1 MRLIHINRTVE
12 NFVADCMDYE
22 KIQQGVRM
30 ILEGIGEDPSREGLR
45 ETPERVAAFYADFFS
60 GLNRDP
66 REEIRVFSTP
76 NHDEMIILRDITF
89 TSMCEHHLLP
99 FYGKAHIAY
108 VPDSNKIVGFSSLAR
123 VVDAMSRRP
132 QLQERMTT
140 EIADF
145 IIEAIH
151 PKGVMVVIEAEH
163 MCMTIRGV
171 RKLGSKVLTSAIRGI
186 MRTAPSRAEAYS
198 MIMRDKG

>member
-1 MRLIHINRTVE
+1 MDCSKIERGIRL
-12 NFVADCMDYE
+12 
-22 KIQQGVRM
+22 
-30 ILEGIGEDPSREGLR
+30 ILEGMGEDLSREGLR
-45 ETPERVAAFYADFFS
+45 ETPERVAAFYAEFFS
-60 GLNRDP
+60 GLKRDP
-66 REEIRVFSTP
+66 REEIRVFTTP
-76 NHDEMIILRDITF
+76 NHDEMIILRDIAF

-99 FYGKAHIAY
+99 FFGMAHIAY
-108 VPDSNKIVGFSSLAR
+108 VPDNNKIAGFSSLVR
-123 VVDAMSRRP
+123 VVDTMSRRP

-145 IIEAIH
+145 IIDAIR

-171 RKLGSKVLTSAIRGI
+171 RKPGSKVLTSAIRGI

-198 MIMRDKG
+198 MIMRER

>member
-1 MRLIHINRTVE
+1 M
-12 NFVADCMDYE
+12 DCE
-22 KIQQGVRM
+22 KIRKGVAL
-30 ILEGIGEDPSREGLR
+30 ILEGIGEDPAREGLR
-45 ETPERVAAFYADFFS
+45 ETPERVAEFYTEFFS
-60 GLNRDP
+60 GLTRDP
-66 REEIRVFSTP
+66 REEIRVFTTA
-76 NHDEMIILRDITF
+76 NQDEMIILRDLAF

-99 FYGKAHIAY
+99 FFGKAHIAY
-108 VPDSNKIVGFSSLAR
+108 VPDSNKIVGFSSLVR
-123 VVDAMSRRP
+123 VVDSMARRP

-140 EIADF
+140 NIADY

-171 RKLGSKVLTSAIRGI
+171 KKPGSKVLTSAIRGI

-198 MIMRDKG
+198 MIMRER

>member
-1 MRLIHINRTVE
+1 
-12 NFVADCMDYE
+12 MDSE
-22 KIQQGVRM
+22 KIRKGVAL
-30 ILEGIGEDPSREGLR
+30 ILEGVGEDPGREGLR
-45 ETPERVAAFYADFFS
+45 ETPDRVAEFYAEFFS
-60 GLNRDP
+60 GLAHDP
-66 REEIRVFSTP
+66 RKEIRVFTTA
-76 NHDEMIILRDITF
+76 NQDEMIVLRDLAF

-99 FYGKAHIAY
+99 FFGKAHIAY
-108 VPDSNKIVGFSSLAR
+108 VPDSNKIVGFTSLAR
-123 VVDAMSRRP
+123 VVDSMAHRP

-140 EIADF
+140 DIADY

-171 RKLGSKVLTSAIRGI
+171 KKPGSKVLTSAIRGI

-198 MIMRDKG
+198 LIMRER

>member
-1 MRLIHINRTVE
+1 
-12 NFVADCMDYE
+12 MDGE
-22 KIQQGVRM
+22 KIREGVRL
-30 ILEGIGEDPSREGLR
+30 ILEGIGEDPNREGLC
-45 ETPERVAAFYADFFS
+45 ETPERVASFYMEFFT
-60 GLNRDP
+60 GLKRNP
-66 REEIRVFSTP
+66 REEIRVFTTP
-76 NHDEMIILRDITF
+76 NQDEMIIVRDIAF

-99 FYGKAHIAY
+99 FFGKAHIAY
-108 VPDSNKIVGFSSLAR
+108 VPDFNKIAGFSSLAR
-123 VVDAMSRRP
+123 VVDAMARRP

-171 RKLGSKVLTSAIRGI
+171 RKPGSKVLTSAIRGI
-186 MRTAPSRAEAYS
+186 MRSAPSRAEAYS
-198 MIMRDKG
+198 MIMREK

>member
-1 MRLIHINRTVE
+1 M
-12 NFVADCMDYE
+12 DCE
-22 KIQQGVRM
+22 KIRRGVAL
-30 ILEGIGEDPSREGLR
+30 ILEGIGENTTREGLCD
-45 ETPERVAAFYADFFS
+45 TPARVADFYMEFFS
-60 GLNRDP
+60 GLTRDP
-66 REEIRVFSTP
+66 REEIRVFTTK
-76 NHDEMIILRDITF
+76 NQDEMIVLRDLSF

-99 FYGKAHIAY
+99 FFGKAHIAY
-108 VPDSNKIVGFSSLAR
+108 VPDSNKIAGFSSLVR
-123 VVDAMSRRP
+123 VVDSMARRP

-171 RKLGSKVLTSAIRGI
+171 KKPGSKVMTSAIRGI
-186 MRTAPSRAEAYS
+186 MRTAPARAEAYS
-198 MIMRDKG
+198 MIMRER

>member
-1 MRLIHINRTVE
+1 IV
-12 NFVADCMDYE
+12 
-22 KIQQGVRM
+22 
-30 ILEGIGEDPSREGLR
+30 
-45 ETPERVAAFYADFFS
+45 
-60 GLNRDP
+60 
-66 REEIRVFSTP
+66 
-76 NHDEMIILRDITF
+76 RDITF

-123 VVDAMSRRP
+123 VVDTMARRP

-145 IIEAIH
+145 IIEAIQ
-151 PKGVMVVIEAEH
+151 PKGVMAVIEAEH

-198 MIMRDKG
+198 MIMREKG